1 MPVLLPA
8 IIAAGSVG
16 GGLAAAG
23 GVTAAGIA
31 SGLAGTAAVAGIGKS
46 LLSKPSGGGSVS
58 QAGYDPQAEQKKAED
73 ASRAQATVR
82 QNEMT
87 KTVLN
92 PLGGSGAMQ
101 QSATQRKTLLGI

>member
-31 SGLAGTAAVAGIGKS
+31 SGLAGTAAVAGIGKT
-46 LLSKPSGGGSVS
+46 LLSKPSGGSVS
-58 QAGYDPQAEQKKAED
+58 QSAYDPQAEQKKAED
-73 ASRAQATVR
+73 ASRVQGTVR

-101 QSATQRKTLLGI
+101 QPATQRRSLLGV